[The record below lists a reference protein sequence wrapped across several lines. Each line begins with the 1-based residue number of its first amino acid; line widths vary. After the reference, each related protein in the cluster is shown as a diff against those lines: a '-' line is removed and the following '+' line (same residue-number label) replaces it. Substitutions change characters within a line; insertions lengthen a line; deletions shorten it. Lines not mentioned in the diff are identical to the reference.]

1 MVIIR
6 PPGWSERS
14 ELSNIWPLMPSR
26 IMWNRLLGV
35 ERTVSAAESTK
46 LRTHFQKPELPATKT
61 NYNRAK
67 VKLLPRIR
75 NTATECFPGRVAND
89 KIGASL
95 GESSQRV
102 PPTASERGV
111 HVFFAGPRQVMAK
124 SITKDIVQCLPN
136 NSKLT
141 CRFVLY
147 LLLPG
152 SLRLLRST
160 SLPGALVLGITS
172 VLRPK
177 WCTVVISSILD
188 VDAYVHTMPKRV
200 VCKETA
206 GSSTAHDESCPYSRT
221 LEISTH
227 QDRTTC

>member
-1 MVIIR
+1 MF
-6 PPGWSERS
+6 PLNKLQRS
-14 ELSNIWPLMPSR
+14 QT
-26 IMWNRLLGV
+26 GQVQDV
-35 ERTVSAAESTK
+35 ERCA
-46 LRTHFQKPELPATKT
+46 RC
-61 NYNRAK
+61 RALFK
-67 VKLLPRIR
+67 IR
-75 NTATECFPGRVAND
+75 NMATECLPGRVAND

-160 SLPGALVLGITS
+160 SLLPGALVLGIIS

-177 WCTVVISSILD
+177 LCSTSDIVNTGCRCIRSHY
-188 VDAYVHTMPKRV
+188 A
-200 VCKETA
+200 ET
-206 GSSTAHDESCPYSRT
+206 C
-221 LEISTH
+221 
-227 QDRTTC
+227 CV

>member
-141 CRFVLY
+141 CRL
-147 LLLPG
+147 
-152 SLRLLRST
+152 
-160 SLPGALVLGITS
+160 
-172 VLRPK
+172 
-177 WCTVVISSILD
+177 CTVPFAAWVTATSSKYIIARCLGPGHYLG
-188 VDAYVHTMPKRV
+188 A
-200 VCKETA
+200 
-206 GSSTAHDESCPYSRT
+206 
-221 LEISTH
+221 
-227 QDRTTC
+227 TTQKLYHE